1 MKINFAEVKRSPEF
15 AASMIRFSLW
25 LLLTILV
32 GMAIRVHYY
41 SITWESYIFLS
52 VIFSIYTI
60 ITLISILIKPRV
72 TWRSYLTIPC
82 DIAGISYTILMVED
96 GPFSPFFLLYMWNYV
111 SYSMRFDRGH
121 LFTATAFSVIGFSVI
136 LTITDTWYAHV
147 YDVIAYMTFL
157 IVVPAYLDV
166 ILRQLGKARDEINRA
181 NRAKSEFLAAMSHE
195 IRTPM
200 SGIVGVTSLLSNTPL
215 STEQREYLDALQE
228 SSSALHAL
236 IDDVLDLSKIE
247 AGKYVLAEFKFNLP
261 QVIYG
266 VAQMFAASA
275 NNKGVE
281 LFLYCAPD
289 LPVYVYADGKRLRQI
304 LLNLVSNA
312 VKFTARGEISIHVDK
327 TETQPLADHIN
338 LRFEVRDTGPGI
350 DPALQKRIFEPF
362 YQIVDLQQ
370 RQQHGGTGLGTTI
383 SANLVKLM
391 NGQIGLHSEPGQGST
406 FWFEVTM
413 RKEETETRR
422 YPTISNP
429 PSVFIHETH
438 RTHSA
443 LLTNYFQALSWP
455 HQFTHSETE
464 LLNAIRVSQLNHQPV
479 LVMLSE
485 LTCKS
490 ECRAIAE
497 HIHALYAHTV
507 KLCWIIRLPQLQT
520 LTYADKQLFDRQ
532 LVMPVTIKRL
542 HTTLLDLSGYTT
554 KSEQPVVTNA
564 TTVLPPLYI
573 LLAEDSA
580 INAKVITT
588 FLHQDGH
595 TVDHVE
601 NGIKALSALSQHVYD
616 LVLMDMRMP
625 ELDGPQTTQR
635 WRHQEQNNKHLP
647 IIALTANATTDDRRQ
662 CLAAGMDDF
671 LSKPASQ
678 AQLREMINRYT
689 QR

>member
-1 MKINFAEVKRSPEF
+1 MKINFSEVKRSPEF
-15 AASMIRFSLW
+15 AASMIRLSLW

-32 GMAIRVHYY
+32 GMAIQVRYY
-41 SITWESYIFLS
+41 PITWESYIFLS
-52 VIFSIYTI
+52 AIFAIYTI

-72 TWRSYLTIPC
+72 LWRSYLTIPC
-82 DIAGISYTILMVED
+82 DIAGISYTILLVED

-121 LFTATAFSVIGFSVI
+121 LFTATVCSLIGFSVI
-136 LTITDTWYAHV
+136 LTVTNTWYAHV

-166 ILRQLGKARDEINRA
+166 ILRQLNKSRDETNRA

-200 SGIVGVTSLLSNTPL
+200 SGIVGVTSLLANTPL

-247 AGKYVLAEFKFNLP
+247 AGKYILAEYKFNLP

-312 VKFTARGEISIHVDK
+312 VKFTTYGEIFIHVDK
-327 TETQPLADHIN
+327 AEKQSAADHIN

-406 FWFEVTM
+406 FWFEVAM
-413 RKEETETRR
+413 RKEDSETRK

-429 PSVFIHETH
+429 APVLIHEAH
-438 RTHSA
+438 PTHSA
-443 LLTNYFQALSWP
+443 LLSRYFQALNWP
-455 HQFTHSETE
+455 YQLTHSETE
-464 LLNAIRVSQLNHQPV
+464 LLTALQAARLTDQPA

-490 ECRAIAE
+490 ECRVIAE
-497 HIHALYAHTV
+497 RIRGLYDQAV
-507 KLCWIIRLPQLQT
+507 KLCWIIRLPHLQI
-520 LTYADKQLFDRQ
+520 LTAADKKLFDQQ

-542 HTTLLDLSGYTT
+542 HTTLLDLVDY
-554 KSEQPVVTNA
+554 NA
-564 TTVLPPLYI
+564 TSELPALTNDITVFPLLHI
-573 LLAEDSA
+573 LLAEDSD

-588 FLHQDGH
+588 FLRQDGH
-595 TVDHVE
+595 TVDHVD
-601 NGIKALSALSQHVYD
+601 NGAKALAALTQHRYD

-635 WRHQEQNNKHLP
+635 WRQLEQNKKHLP

-662 CLAAGMDDF
+662 CLEAGMDDF

-678 AQLREMINRYT
+678 AQLREMISRHT
-689 QR
+689 QH

>member
-200 SGIVGVTSLLSNTPL
+200 SGIVGVTSLLANTPL

-312 VKFTARGEISIHVDK
+312 VKFTTRGEISIHVDK

-413 RKEETETRR
+413 RKEESETRS

-429 PSVFIHETH
+429 PSVFIHESH

-443 LLTNYFQALSWP
+443 LLTNYFQALGWP

-464 LLNAIRVSQLNHQPV
+464 LLNAIRASHLNHQPV

-507 KLCWIIRLPQLQT
+507 KLCWIIRLPHLQT
-520 LTYADKQLFDRQ
+520 LTDTDKQLFDRQ